1 MTLPGLVPHDVVARY
16 MAAAD
21 VFALPSLLEAL
32 PTVAVEA
39 LATGTP
45 VVSADHPG
53 GVELHAIFN
62 EDVAIVPREEAE
74 PLAAALAQSL
84 DSPRRTH
91 SATAQQIER
100 RFRPAAVMREFEAVY
115 RDALGKH

>member
-1 MTLPGLVPHDVVARY
+1 GLVPHDIIARF

-45 VVSADHPG
+45 VVSANHPG
-53 GVELHAIFN
+53 GIELHEIFN
-62 EDVAIVPREEAE
+62 EDVAVVPREKAE
-74 PLAAALAQSL
+74 PLAAALARSL
-84 DSPRRTH
+84 DNPRRTLR
-91 SATAQQIER
+91 ATAEQIER

-115 RDALGKH
+115 RQALGRH